1 MITLIK
7 TLGCFVASLLAMTY
21 LALVRHCEERLLRRS
36 NLSLALCVMLA
47 VSNAYAAELDHY
59 DSLRQEELTAKQARV
74 NDLGGRIE
82 VLQKQL
88 EDERQ
93 TAKRSQEKIWKD
105 FTENME
111 AERKS
116 LKDQIG
122 SLDERQVLF
131 ENELAKKQEQDEVR
145 VREKENEIQRMMFE
159 VQRLRGELEEDR
171 KIYDQDREVREEQ
184 RRKNAVK
191 PARQPDV
198 EIGASTDLENGA
210 IKIGQTTVGETIG
223 GVTSRPRDVQPEYY
237 VEIGDV
243 LDIDVWRVADLSRSV
258 PVRPDGRISMPVV
271 GDLNVVGL
279 TLVDVRQLLT
289 EKFADYVWNPQVS
302 ISIRQFGG
310 RKFIIMGEI
319 GSPGVYRYQQDIS
332 LLEAIALAGGFNPDS
347 KEGKIMVIRG
357 DIKKSPK
364 VKMISA
370 NLQNLFRKGILSEN
384 IAVMPNDIIYVGK
397 DFLGDYQEI
406 LDDIISPT
414 FDSIIDFFVLRSA
427 IRTAQ
432 DRRN

>member
-1 MITLIK
+1 
-7 TLGCFVASLLAMTY
+7 
-21 LALVRHCEERLLRRS
+21 
-36 NLSLALCVMLA
+36 MLA